1 MACFYSTRFFA
12 TTLNWTLSMHE
23 EKKTEMNH
31 QAGSSG
37 CLLEKGTVTPGE
49 DSSVGLTANM
59 LQRVKA

>member
-1 MACFYSTRFFA
+1 
-12 TTLNWTLSMHE
+12 MHE
-23 EKKTEMNH
+23 GKKTEMNH